1 VTLTPGALPEYLAF
15 GDLGVD
21 SVARVDHL
29 PRVDDKIWVEPTGD
43 FPGGMMGNCVATAAA
58 LGVSAGV
65 VALVGDDTRGRLIL
79 DALAARGVD
88 TSYVR
93 VVEDPTFW
101 TLSLTVPSGDRTLL
115 QFPTSAFGADWEGFD
130 PSLLIGVRWVHTVA
144 EQGDPVEPLLRAAKN
159 AGASTSLDIEFPYVN
174 RPDLPDLMPWVD
186 VAFCNA
192 AAASELGGPEQ
203 AAERLRDLGADRVVV
218 TRGQDG
224 ALVCDVDGGT
234 RAYAIRRVKT
244 IDTNGAGD
252 AFAAAFAAGRLR
264 GFDTHEAAE
273 LAVFMSA
280 ESTTAYGGFGPATPL
295 DELRTK
301 AAEANYKWGDRL

>member
-1 VTLTPGALPEYLAF
+1 VTPTGGTPPEYLAF

-21 SVARVDHL
+21 SIARVDHL
-29 PRVDDKIWVEPTGD
+29 PRVDDKIWVEPAGN

-65 VALVGDDTRGRLIL
+65 VALVGDDTRGQLIL
-79 DALAARGVD
+79 DALASRGVD

-93 VVEDPTFW
+93 VVDDPTFW
-101 TLSLTVPSGDRTLL
+101 TLSLTLPSGDRTLL

-130 PSLLIGVRWVHTVA
+130 SASLAGVRWVHTVA
-144 EQGDPVEPLLRAAKN
+144 EQGDPVEALLRAAKN

-186 VAFCNA
+186 VAFCNSA
-192 AAASELGGPEQ
+192 AATALGGPQET
-203 AAERLRDLGADRVVV
+203 ARRLRDLGADRVVV

-224 ALVCDVDGGT
+224 ALVCDLDGRT
-234 RAYAIRRVKT
+234 RAYAIRHVKT
-244 IDTNGAGD
+244 VDTNGAGD
-252 AFAAAFAAGRLR
+252 AFAAAFAAGMLR
-264 GFDTHEAAE
+264 GFNTDEAAE

-280 ESTTAYGGFGPATPL
+280 ESTTVYGGFGPRTTL
-295 DELRTK
+295 DELRDK
-301 AAEANYKWGDRL
+301 AADAGYDWGARL